1 MSRLQPVRFRCV
13 RPTYLTC
20 VAVCATVWGMST
32 PTRSQLHTE
41 ARRLEDRALEALET
55 ATRTADPVAA
65 ANLIASAQVMA
76 TLSAGLLRA
85 AAIQY
90 VGDNL

>member
-1 MSRLQPVRFRCV
+1 M
-13 RPTYLTC
+13 
-20 VAVCATVWGMST
+20 
-32 PTRSQLHTE
+32 
-41 ARRLEDRALEALET
+41 EALET
-55 ATRTADPVAA
+55 ATRTVDPVAA
-65 ANLIASAQVMA
+65 ANVIASAQVMA